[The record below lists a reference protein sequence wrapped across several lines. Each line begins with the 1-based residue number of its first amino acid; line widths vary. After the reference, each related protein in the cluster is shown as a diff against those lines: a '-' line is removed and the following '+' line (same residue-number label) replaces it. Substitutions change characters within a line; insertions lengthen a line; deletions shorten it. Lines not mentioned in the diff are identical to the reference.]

1 MRRFCWIWAA
11 LLVAGSLGGCAFDRS
26 DEIEIYVV
34 QPEDTLYSIA
44 WRHDLDYRDLA
55 KWNRLGSDYRIMVG
69 QRLRLGPSGLDA
81 QDSPA
86 SSPGGAK
93 SHVPATAPGTV
104 ASAAPLSAPGA
115 REQPRGRSSATA
127 NRQALAGVVI
137 PHLDWVW
144 PTDRTV
150 APRPV
155 QSGGVLF
162 TGHLGQEVR
171 AAAAGRVVYT
181 GSGIRGYGQL
191 VIVKHNDVLLSAYAY
206 NREVLVSDGQPV
218 AAGQAIA
225 RMGPGANQ
233 TPTLYFEIRVNG
245 KSIDPMPFLNGKK

>member
-1 MRRFCWIWAA
+1 VAS
-11 LLVAGSLGGCAFDRS
+11 VAGTTRATAA
-26 DEIEIYVV
+26 
-34 QPEDTLYSIA
+34 P
-44 WRHDLDYRDLA
+44 
-55 KWNRLGSDYRIMVG
+55 
-69 QRLRLGPSGLDA
+69 
-81 QDSPA
+81 
-86 SSPGGAK
+86 
-93 SHVPATAPGTV
+93 PATA
-104 ASAAPLSAPGA
+104 SAPSPAFPPGA

-144 PTDRTV
+144 PTDRT
-150 APRPV
+150 ATPRPV

-162 TGHLGQEVR
+162 TGRLGQEVR

-191 VIVKHNDVLLSAYAY
+191 VIVKHDDVLLSAYAY
-206 NREVLVSDGQPV
+206 NREVLVSDGQAV
-218 AAGQAIA
+218 AAGQPIA

-245 KSIDPMPFLNGKK
+245 KPIDPIPFLSGKK